1 MLPRISP
8 GNSKWCGVFG
18 CLPPLSTFLSQ
29 LRPSAHTS
37 QGSGQASGVAR
48 RASLAGSEQDS
59 EARLAR
65 DRCLGTDRSARAA
78 TARKQHCALLR
89 KQRRQR
95 REKTQLICEAI
106 EDIADRS
113 AAYQHT
119 GGAGNT
125 VTYWQMVSFYSL
137 SHLDDPDTAAER
149 LRRAWA
155 ALGIL
160 GRVYLAREGI
170 NAQLAVPDAALDKF
184 KDHVC
189 NDALLSNV
197 FLNFD
202 VPVPVVECTSDADG
216 RQLVH
221 NTQEQGE
228 TLGPLGRVCG
238 RDGSGGSEKGGSTF
252 LSAPFAKLSIKVR
265 PHVLADGLALHST
278 ASATGAG
285 ATSPYVTSCSS
296 SSAAAAAAASSA
308 HRGGTAGPL
317 DWTNNGRKLSP
328 QEFHQKISACVRRR
342 GAEAVG
348 IAEDNVQIVDGG
360 GDSRPIVLDIRNR
373 YETDVGRFE
382 GAVALE
388 TDAFRD
394 AWRSLDQL
402 LLGVSRD
409 REILTY
415 CTGECWGRRGDVC
428 ESDEK

>member
-1 MLPRISP
+1 M
-8 GNSKWCGVFG
+8 
-18 CLPPLSTFLSQ
+18 
-29 LRPSAHTS
+29 
-37 QGSGQASGVAR
+37 
-48 RASLAGSEQDS
+48 
-59 EARLAR
+59 RLAR
-65 DRCLGTDRSARAA
+65 GKCLGMDRSARAA
-78 TARKQHCALLR
+78 TARRQHRALLR

-106 EDIADRS
+106 RDIADRS
-113 AAYQHT
+113 AAHQHT

-125 VTYWQMVSFYSL
+125 VTYWQMVSFYLL

-170 NAQLAVPDAALDKF
+170 NAQLAVPDAALNKF

-189 NDALLSNV
+189 TDALLSNV

-216 RQLVH
+216 RQLAH
-221 NTQEQGE
+221 DTQEYGK
-228 TLGPLGRVCG
+228 TLAPHGRACG
-238 RDGSGGSEKGGSTF
+238 RDGSGGREKSGSTF

-278 ASATGAG
+278 ASATSAG
-285 ATSPYVTSCSS
+285 VTSPYVTSCCS
-296 SSAAAAAAASSA
+296 SSAAAAAAAPSA
-308 HRGGTAGPL
+308 QRGGTAGPL

-328 QEFHQKISACVRRR
+328 QEFHQKLSACTRRR
-342 GAEAVG
+342 GAKAVG
-348 IAEDNVQIVDGG
+348 SAEDDMHVVDGT
-360 GDSRPIVLDIRNR
+360 GDSRLIVLDIRNK

-415 CTGECWGRRGDVC
+415 CTGECWGRHGDM
-428 ESDEK
+428 